1 MAFLY
6 KFPALLKSVL
16 FFLLGLTIS
25 TRAAD
30 WSVVWVP
37 DTTDTQQTEKKTLAN
52 ISWYRCW
59 VQPPTSY
66 FTPHERNL
74 FEESIGIHL
83 SDLVGDH
90 ELWVNGLKIGE
101 GSYYPNSD
109 SDLASTP
116 KIDPTF
122 RHKVPVGTLKPNQW
136 NEIAIRLSAPMD
148 SGGFIGDAPF
158 IMDYFLE
165 CVFEGEWE
173 FLAGSDYVPGMAVGE
188 KPSRATYNQ
197 FRESQR
203 TLARTE
209 AVRGPSLAPAE
220 SASRMVSAPDL
231 RTDLLLNE
239 PTVTQPFHFTFDE
252 RGRLWVAQ
260 SRQYPFPAGLEMVS
274 RDKYYRAHYDTIPAA
289 PPNHTPGA
297 DRITVHEDTDGDGF
311 YDLHKTFVDGLNL
324 ANSAIRGYGGVWI
337 MHTPHLMF
345 YPDANG
351 DDIPDGPPEV
361 KLTGFG
367 FEDTH
372 SISNG
377 LTWGPDGWLY
387 GGQGSTCSCRVTR
400 PGVDAPDA
408 EGVYF
413 EGCMVW
419 RYHPE
424 TKAFEIFAEGGG
436 NTYGLEFD
444 AEGRLFSGHN
454 GGDTRGWHFVQGGFY
469 QMQGVNPGKFGPPR
483 NPYAFGDLPMMSTS
497 DRIVRFS
504 HIAAFVEGTAL
515 PDSYQG
521 QLFAIDPLHNEV
533 IAAQR
538 LKLGSTFSTLDQ
550 GVVVKSSDPAFRPI
564 HIANAPDGSIVV
576 SDMYEYYIA
585 HGQHYQ
591 NQIDRTTG
599 RIYRIAGKDSTL
611 LTDLNLA
618 DKTDS
623 ELLQFLG
630 HPNKWH
636 RQTAVRLLGER
647 KNNTSVFNELSQL
660 IAENRGLVAL
670 NALWAL
676 HQADGLDFATAQ
688 AGIQHPDADVR
699 RWTIRALGDEYGIHR
714 NLGLPGTRQNAVDL
728 PSDVMATL
736 KEQALK
742 ETDAE
747 TRSQMASTARR
758 LTWSQGLELIHALL
772 QHDED
777 AYDKYIPMLCWWFFE
792 AHLPERAES
801 VVEFFEGANLWEHS
815 LVKEPILSRISRR
828 LAVDGKR
835 QNLLLLAR
843 LIRSAPEKES
853 VNALLDG
860 YEQAFR
866 GRSIPTIPDELAKVL
881 EGLNISSLVLR
892 LRQKDSSAYQEAAAI
907 ILNPEAPTSERILY
921 TRILGEIQ
929 HPNATTVLLYLALQD
944 PSIDLKKT
952 ALTAL
957 SAFKDVR
964 IAEKIAEQLPTLPA
978 EARTSALTLLTSR
991 KDWTALLLNKIE
1003 NGALNKEW
1011 IANELRDLLRTHP
1024 DSFIQSRALQ
1034 LFPDKQASGT
1044 ATLSSRIQ
1052 EIETILKS
1060 AAGDPYQGESIY
1072 MQRCA
1077 ACHKLFFKGG
1087 AIGPDLTSYQRKDL
1101 GTLLPSILEPSAEIR
1116 EGYEYIQIKTND
1128 GRLLS
1133 GFEVDRDL
1141 KITVLRGLDGQDVV
1155 VENKSI
1161 QSRESN
1167 NRSLMPEG
1175 LLEGLSEQQ
1184 LRDFFAYLRISQPF
1198 SQ

>member
-1 MAFLY
+1 MSFPRLLCILILSACVGSSEEWQTLNVPGSWTSAF
-6 KFPALLKSVL
+6 
-16 FFLLGLTIS
+16 GN
-25 TRAAD
+25 
-30 WSVVWVP
+30 
-37 DTTDTQQTEKKTLAN
+37 TDSAPTEVN
-52 ISWYRCW
+52 GWYRCW
-59 VQPPTSY
+59 VQPPKSY

-83 SDLVGDH
+83 SELVGDH
-90 ELWVNGLKIGE
+90 ELWVNGLKIGA

-109 SDLASTP
+109 SPTKTIS
-116 KIDPTF
+116 TF
-122 RHKVPVGTLKPNQW
+122 RHKIPVGTLKPDRW
-136 NEIAIRLSAPMD
+136 NEIAIRLSGP
-148 SGGFIGDAPF
+148 SEGGGFTGEAPF

-165 CVFEGEWE
+165 CVFDGKWE
-173 FLAGSDYVPGMAVGE
+173 FLSDSDYLPGRAVIE
-188 KPSRATYNQ
+188 KPTRATFDQ

-209 AVRGPSLAPAE
+209 AVRGPSLPPAE
-220 SASRMVSAPDL
+220 SASKMESAPDL
-231 RTDLLLNE
+231 RTDLLLHE

-260 SRQYPFPAGLEMVS
+260 SRQYPFPAGLEMLS

-297 DRITVHEDTDGDGF
+297 DRITIHEDTDGDGV
-311 YDLHKTFVDGLNL
+311 YDLHKTFVEGLNL

-351 DDIPDGPPEV
+351 DDIPDGAPEV

-400 PGVDAPDA
+400 PGIDPPDA

-444 AEGRLFSGHN
+444 AEGRLYSGHN

-483 NPYAFGDLPMMSTS
+483 NPYAFGELPMMSTS
-497 DRIVRFS
+497 NRIVRFS
-504 HIAAFVEGTAL
+504 HIGAFVEGSAL
-515 PDSYQG
+515 PDKYHG

-599 RIYRIAGKDSTL
+599 RIYRITGKDSHL
-611 LTDLNLA
+611 LTDINLA
-618 DKTDS
+618 EKS
-623 ELLQFLG
+623 ETELIQLLG

-647 KNNTSVFNELSQL
+647 KNSSVFQELRRL
-660 IAENRGLVAL
+660 AVNGPGVLAL

-676 HQADGLDFATAQ
+676 HQAGGLDFETIQQSAQ
-688 AGIQHPDADVR
+688 SQNAHVR
-699 RWTIRALGDEYGIHR
+699 LWTVRLLGDTYGIHR
-714 NLGLPGTRQNAVDL
+714 NLGLPGDRKNALDL
-728 PSDVMATL
+728 PADLMAIL
-736 KEQALK
+736 REQALK

-747 TRSQMASTARR
+747 ARSQMASTARR
-758 LTWSQGLELIHALL
+758 LTWSQGLELIQALL

-777 AYDKYIPMLCWWFFE
+777 LEDLYIPMLCWWFFE

-801 VVEFFEGANLWEHS
+801 VVEFFESAHLWERAQ
-815 LVKEPILSRISRR
+815 VKERLLPRIARR

-843 LIRSAPEKES
+843 LIRSAPAKES
-853 VNALLDG
+853 ASALLSG

-866 GRSIPTIPDELAKVL
+866 GRAIPTIPDELASALDK
-881 EGLNISSLVLR
+881 LNVSSLVLR
-892 LRQKDSSAYQEAAAI
+892 LRQKETDAYQEAVAMI
-907 ILNPEAPTSERILY
+907 SNQENPLAERILY
-921 TRILGEIQ
+921 VRILGETKNQ
-929 HPNATTVLLYLALQD
+929 NAPDVLFRLAFSD
-944 PSIDLKKT
+944 PSTDLRK
-952 ALTAL
+952 TAL
-957 SAFKDVR
+957 SALGSFSDIN
-964 IAEKIAEQLPTLPA
+964 IAEKITEQLPTFP
-978 EARTSALTLLTSR
+978 EAARSSALTLLTSR
-991 KDWTALLLNKIE
+991 KEWTHLLLSQIE
-1003 NGALNKEW
+1003 NGSLKSEW
-1011 IANELRDLLRTHP
+1011 LSSEITDLLRTHP
-1024 DSFIQSRALQ
+1024 DSSIQSLAMK
-1034 LFPDKQASGT
+1034 LFPDKRESGT
-1044 ATLSSRIQ
+1044 ATRNSRVQ

-1060 AAGDPYQGESIY
+1060 GTGDPYQGESIY

-1077 ACHKLFFKGG
+1077 ACHTLFYKGG
-1087 AIGPDLTSYQRKDL
+1087 SIGPDLTSYQRKDL
-1101 GTLLPSILEPSAEIR
+1101 GTLLPSILDPNAEIR
-1116 EGYEYIQIKTND
+1116 EGYEYIQIETRD
-1128 GRLLS
+1128 DRLLS

-1155 VENKSI
+1155 VENNSI
-1161 QSRESN
+1161 QSIKSN

-1175 LLEGLSEQQ
+1175 LLDGLNEQQ

-1198 SQ
+1198 SR